1 MSIYGTEINPANM
14 QWVDV
19 KTFQTYGSLKK
30 DISNDNAEIPKDL
43 SRNFDRLELSENAD
57 ELMAA
62 WEASAEEAKK
72 NLEDDIFI
80 DVSDNPWWGKG
91 ISVEDAIR
99 ALWDNKSVNFDNIAT
114 SYASFAWQY
123 DKWYADGRINKEEY
137 DGINN
142 DLKKQFE
149 EAMARLDKVRA
160 AVDRRNQE
168 NKMKPKEWREYT
180 KYMNSLSN
188 EERVALVKEEMDGFI
203 ERFGLDRRYMFNLLE
218 TMRHAEP
225 KDNVKNNK

>member
-57 ELMAA
+57 ELMAS
-62 WEASAEEAKK
+62 WKASTEEAKK
-72 NLEDDIFI
+72 NFEDDIFI

-91 ISVEDAIR
+91 MSVEDAIR
-99 ALWDNKSVNFDNIAT
+99 ALWDNKPVNFDNIAT

-137 DGINN
+137 DEINN

-149 EAMARLDKVRA
+149 DAMARLDKVRA

-218 TMRHAEP
+218 AMRHAEP
-225 KDNVKNNK
+225 KDNVENNK